1 MCELLGIS
9 ASQPVHLR
17 YSLHRY
23 AEHGGLLHPNK
34 SGWGMAYRVGKDA
47 ILLKEPECPSDFKC
61 QVTSSD
67 YDKPREACG
76 IFGIYER

>member
-47 ILLKEPECPSDFKC
+47 ILLKEPEPAAESPWVRSRASIRC
-61 QVTSSD
+61 TA
-67 YDKPREACG
+67 RA
-76 IFGIYER
+76 